1 MLYSVNE
8 IINLTNQKRGTVE
21 SFRDELLSQEII
33 KNNQSLDD
41 RAFQVFK
48 NSIKYKNSEDNTTW
62 KIAMK
67 KAIQQEY
74 GAELKLPF
82 RWTSSIIVQDI
93 IWNINNNNISVEDI
107 NELSNDKNEYHIL
120 FEVMID
126 NFKELGKDY
135 DDYIDS
141 FGTDCNGNLTFK
153 CSGEDYSYYILGKW
167 NHITKEEDIHVFFN
181 EGKNFN
187 IMRCKHICGGSAEKG
202 ILKELKD
209 TCNHKS
215 IEMKKKGEIKND

>member
-48 NSIKYKNSEDNTTW
+48 NSIKYKSQDNITW

-74 GAELKLPF
+74 GSELKLPF
-82 RWTSSIIVQDI
+82 RWVSSIIIKDI
-93 IWNINNNNISVEDI
+93 IWNINNNKNFSVQDI
-107 NELSNDKNEYHIL
+107 NELSMNKDEYHIL

-126 NFKELGKDY
+126 NFKELGRDY
-135 DDYIDS
+135 EDYRDS

-153 CSGEDYSYYILGKW
+153 CSGEDYCYYILGKW
-167 NHITKEEDIHVFFN
+167 NHITQEEDIHVFFN

-209 TCNHKS
+209 ACNYK
-215 IEMKKKGEIKND
+215 IYKNKE